1 MLRNLR
7 RGRYTGYSLISK
19 VDGKIVSTAKRP

>member
-7 RGRYTGYSLISK
+7 RGRYTGYSLTSK
-19 VDGKIVSTAKRP
+19 VDGKIVSIAKRP